1 MLFARRYIASGV
13 LLSSLVL
20 AGCGSASAAPSIQPL
35 TSQVSSQP
43 VVHQVTST
51 QIMLPHGLGSLPSQL
66 VPYALSHPAY
76 RKALTNPMDWTYV
89 TPASGFVPSSL
100 QSDVISNTW
109 VFIGIPRWTPSVA
122 QEVMLKL
129 MVSKYVEGLVIN
141 NLSHTYTGIV
151 ATLDTAGTSYQMFT
165 QATGD
170 VSTPTLP
177 NEDQVFA
184 PKLDSVLDSPMATQP
199 SQGGLIPTICV
210 PVSIGIF
217 RNLSPVA
224 IAGVPSFWA
233 GPSTLFMGRNM
244 PIPSTA
250 ATATDTSVYVQG
262 ATQCP
267 SFNY

>member
-1 MLFARRYIASGV
+1 MFTRRYIASGV

-51 QIMLPHGLGSLPSQL
+51 QIMLPHGLGALPSQL

-76 RKALTNPMDWTYV
+76 RTAVTNPLDWSYI
-89 TPASGFVPSSL
+89 TPASGFVPPSL
-100 QSDVISNTW
+100 QSDALNNVW
-109 VFIGIPRWTPSVA
+109 VFLGVSQWSSFVA
-122 QEVMLKL
+122 QEVLLKL
-129 MVSKYVEGLVIN
+129 MVGKYVEGLVIN
-141 NLSHTYTGIV
+141 NLSHTYTGLV
-151 ATLDTAGTSYQMFT
+151 TTLDTANTSYQMFS

-170 VSTPTLP
+170 VPTPTLP
-177 NEDQVFA
+177 SGDLIFA
-184 PKLDSVLDSPMATQP
+184 PKLESVLASPTVTQR
-199 SQGGLIPTICV
+199 SQGGLLPTICV
-210 PVSIGIF
+210 PDSIGIL

-224 IAGVPSFWA
+224 ITGVPSFWA

-244 PIPSTA
+244 PTPSTV
-250 ATATDTSVYVQG
+250 ATAISSFIYVQG